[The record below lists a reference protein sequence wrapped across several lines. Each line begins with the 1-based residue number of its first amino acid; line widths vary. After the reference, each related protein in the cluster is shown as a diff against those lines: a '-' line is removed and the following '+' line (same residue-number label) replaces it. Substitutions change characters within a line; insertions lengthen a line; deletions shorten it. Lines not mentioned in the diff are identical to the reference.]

1 MKKIIPIFAIIIS
14 FILIGCSKKDE
25 KPETTSEKKTE
36 TTTQTP
42 MTTTEKAPTANG
54 STEEKV
60 QQKNDSKEPEKKEE
74 LRDKSGAIRVKFP
87 AGATEVTLNGSIK
100 GFGDEPTYVFEVS
113 KGQTLNAQVT
123 AANKKNANIR
133 FVQIISPKGEGDGPF
148 TDKIKYSLNESGD
161 WKLIISENQRADDEW
176 KGEYKL
182 TISIK

>member
-1 MKKIIPIFAIIIS
+1 MKKIIPIFVIIIS
-14 FILIGCSKKDE
+14 FILIGCAKKDE
-25 KPETTSEKKTE
+25 KPETTTEKKTE
-36 TTTQTP
+36 TTSQSPT
-42 MTTTEKAPTANG
+42 TTTEKKPDANA
-54 STEEKV
+54 STEEK
-60 QQKNDSKEPEKKEE
+60 KESKEPEKKEE

-87 AGATEVTLNGSIK
+87 AGVTEVTLNGSIK

>member
-1 MKKIIPIFAIIIS
+1 MKRVFPILVIIIS
-14 FILIGCSKKDE
+14 FILIGCAKKDE
-25 KPETTSEKKTE
+25 KPETTEKKTE
-36 TTTQTP
+36 TTSQSPT
-42 MTTTEKAPTANG
+42 TTTEKKPDANA
-54 STEEKV
+54 STEEKK
-60 QQKNDSKEPEKKEE
+60 QSKEPEKKEE

-113 KGQTLNAQVT
+113 KGQTLNAQVMGVK
-123 AANKKNANIR
+123 NKSANIR